1 MIFFMLKGIS
11 GLFQISLL
19 IAVVSLVW
27 GAPNSRSH
35 SELTQFRYPEQGVS
49 AVVFE
54 EEDFEDE
61 SYEVEGIETHFFPSV
76 VTFPLKEIQG
86 SIWQISFLSN
96 YFGRLHL
103 LNIPPPTLLS

>member
-1 MIFFMLKGIS
+1 MVKGIS
-11 GLFQISLL
+11 SLFRISLL

-27 GAPNSRSH
+27 GTPNSRSH

-54 EEDFEDE
+54 AEDLEDE
-61 SYEVEGIETHFFPSV
+61 SYEIERIEPHFVPGFVS
-76 VTFPLKEIQG
+76 FPLKESQG

-103 LNIPPPTLLS
+103 LNIPPPTLS

>member
-1 MIFFMLKGIS
+1 MLKGIS
-11 GLFQISLL
+11 SLFRISLL

-27 GAPNSRSH
+27 GAANSTTGSK
-35 SELTQFRYPEQGVS
+35 SAQFRYPEQAISV
-49 AVVFE
+49 AVFEAEDFE
-54 EEDFEDE
+54 EE
-61 SYEVEGIETHFFPSV
+61 SYEIERVEPHFLPGF

>member
-1 MIFFMLKGIS
+1 MLKGIS
-11 GLFQISLL
+11 SLIRFSLL

-27 GAPNSRSH
+27 GAANSTTGSK
-35 SELTQFRYPEQGVS
+35 SAQFRYPEQAISV
-49 AVVFE
+49 AVFE
-54 EEDFEDE
+54 AEDFEDE
-61 SYEVEGIETHFFPSV
+61 SYEIKRTEPHFSPGFVSIPIE
-76 VTFPLKEIQG
+76 EIQG